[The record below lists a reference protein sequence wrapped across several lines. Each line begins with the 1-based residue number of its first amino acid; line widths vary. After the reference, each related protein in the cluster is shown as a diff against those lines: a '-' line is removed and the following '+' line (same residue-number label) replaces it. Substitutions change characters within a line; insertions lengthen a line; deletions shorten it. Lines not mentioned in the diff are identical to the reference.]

1 MPKFKVKLAET
12 TYYEIEVEAEDRD
25 EAAELADEMYCS
37 SSDPDAEYGASR
49 WERDVSSVTRL
60 REAVAHA
67 V

>member
-1 MPKFKVKLAET
+1 MPKFRVKLAET
-12 TYYEIEVEAEDRD
+12 TQYVIEVEAEDRD

-37 SSDPDAEYGASR
+37 SSDPDAEYGASAWVR
-49 WERDVSSVTRL
+49 EVSSVTCL